1 MLYSSEEPFR
11 SEYRCF
17 VSALIVWTKEGIV
30 YGFADL
36 TKVTSAGHEPKQL

>member
-1 MLYSSEEPFR
+1 MLYSLEQSLK
-11 SEYRCF
+11 SEYRRI
-17 VSALIVWTKEGIV
+17 VSTLIVWTKEGIV

>member
-1 MLYSSEEPFR
+1 MLYSSEQSLK